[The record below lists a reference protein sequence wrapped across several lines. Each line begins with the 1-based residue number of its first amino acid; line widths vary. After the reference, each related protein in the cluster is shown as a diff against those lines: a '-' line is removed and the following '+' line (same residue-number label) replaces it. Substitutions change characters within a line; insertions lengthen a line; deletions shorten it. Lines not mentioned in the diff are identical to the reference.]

1 MDVINPKGNENSAK
15 HPVNFWFYSDF
26 VIHFIA
32 LVQTLTVI
40 PKKYENLIRKI
51 IKILPV
57 GCITLHVVADSYRE
71 VSIKSAK

>member
-1 MDVINPKGNENSAK
+1 MDVINPKGNGNSTQA
-15 HPVNFWFYSDF
+15 PSEDYSDF
-26 VIHFIA
+26 VIVFIA